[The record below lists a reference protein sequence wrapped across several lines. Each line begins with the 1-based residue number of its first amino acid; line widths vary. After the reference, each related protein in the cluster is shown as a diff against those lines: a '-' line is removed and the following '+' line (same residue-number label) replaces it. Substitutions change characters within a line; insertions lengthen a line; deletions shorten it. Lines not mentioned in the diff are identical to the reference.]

1 LGGIQDEGEGNL
13 ASNLRSNNDLESLH
27 DCIFIPPMFDLSH
40 FSHSDLPQRGRRR
53 SMVLEIQS
61 VSGQLLEL
69 AAEI

>member
-1 LGGIQDEGEGNL
+1 
-13 ASNLRSNNDLESLH
+13 
-27 DCIFIPPMFDLSH
+27 MFDLSH